1 MKLISVV
8 VPCFNEEEVFEASLQ
23 RLLAVLNN
31 MPSYDY
37 ELIFVNDGSKDKTSE
52 LIEAAAAKYPKVKG
66 LSFSRNFGHQIAI
79 TAGLDKCKGD
89 AAVVI
94 DADLQDPPE
103 LIPKMIELWENG
115 YDVVYGRRN
124 IRDGESWFKLFTA
137 KWFYRIINKLSDIDI
152 PLDTGDFRLMDRKAL
167 DEFLKMRELYR
178 FVRGMVSWVGF
189 NQTYILYDRDPRF
202 AGETKYP
209 LKHMIRLATDAIMSF
224 STVPLRIAT
233 IMGFAASAVAAIG
246 VVFVII
252 NRIFTTNWVEGWTLL
267 MLAVLLMGG
276 MILSVLGIIGGYIG
290 RIYGEAKNRP
300 LYIIK
305 KSVGFKDGE

>member
-23 RLLAVLNN
+23 RLLAVLNS

-103 LIPKMIELWENG
+103 LIPKMIEMWEKG

-209 LKHMIRLATDAIMSF
+209 LKRMIRLATDAIMSF

-267 MLAVLLMGG
+267 MLTVLLMGG

>member
-209 LKHMIRLATDAIMSF
+209 LKRMIRLATDAIMSF

-233 IMGFAASAVAAIG
+233 IMGFVASAVAAIG
-246 VVFVII
+246 VVFVVI

-267 MLAVLLMGG
+267 MLTVLLMGG

-300 LYIIK
+300 LYILK
-305 KSVGFKDGE
+305 KSIGFKEEE

>member
-23 RLLAVLNN
+23 RLLAVLIN

-209 LKHMIRLATDAIMSF
+209 LKRMIRLATDAIMSF

-233 IMGFAASAVAAIG
+233 IMGFAASVVAAIG

>member
-209 LKHMIRLATDAIMSF
+209 LKRMIRLATDAIMSF

-233 IMGFAASAVAAIG
+233 IMGFAASVVAAIG